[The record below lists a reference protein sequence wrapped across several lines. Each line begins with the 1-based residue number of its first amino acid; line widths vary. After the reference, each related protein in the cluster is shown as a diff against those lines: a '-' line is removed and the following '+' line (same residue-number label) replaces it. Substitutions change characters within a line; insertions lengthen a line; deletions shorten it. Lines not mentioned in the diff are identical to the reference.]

1 MIAIIG
7 AMNTEVTLLLENMQN
22 VTETRKSGKIYY
34 TGNLKDHE
42 IVLVESGMGKVN
54 SAICTQQLIDLFA
67 PEVVINTGIAG
78 GIAPGLHVGDF
89 VIGKSAVEHDFD
101 LSPVGYVRGHVLGGN
116 KKEVTYF
123 TTRDDLIDEIRS
135 AALDYLP
142 AEKIHVGTIATGDQF
157 ICTHEAKKELWE
169 LFGAYAAEM
178 EGGAIAHVCT
188 VNDVPCILLRAISD
202 LADEGAHES
211 VNNFETVVAD
221 LSAKIL
227 MRFMEIVKKEN

>member
-1 MIAIIG
+1 M
-7 AMNTEVTLLLENMQN
+7 
-22 VTETRKSGKIYY
+22 
-34 TGNLKDHE
+34 
-42 IVLVESGMGKVN
+42 
-54 SAICTQQLIDLFA
+54 
-67 PEVVINTGIAG
+67 
-78 GIAPGLHVGDF
+78 
-89 VIGKSAVEHDFD
+89 IGKSAVEHDFD

-142 AEKIHVGTIATGDQF
+142 EEKIHVGTIATGDQF